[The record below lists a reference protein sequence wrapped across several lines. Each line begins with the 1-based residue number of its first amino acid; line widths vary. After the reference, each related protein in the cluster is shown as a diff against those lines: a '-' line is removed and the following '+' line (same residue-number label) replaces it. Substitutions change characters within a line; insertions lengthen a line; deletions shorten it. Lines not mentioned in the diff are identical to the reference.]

1 MKQKT
6 HDRLNLDIPLNT
18 ESNQLATYLQF
29 LALPASIINL
39 SGAGNCLVVDAL
51 LASLS
56 LSSSDVPT
64 ALAHE
69 TTTANWCC

>member
-29 LALPASIINL
+29 LALPASIMNL
-39 SGAGNCLVVDAL
+39 SGAGNCLVVGAL
-51 LASLS
+51 LA
-56 LSSSDVPT
+56 LSSRSDVPT